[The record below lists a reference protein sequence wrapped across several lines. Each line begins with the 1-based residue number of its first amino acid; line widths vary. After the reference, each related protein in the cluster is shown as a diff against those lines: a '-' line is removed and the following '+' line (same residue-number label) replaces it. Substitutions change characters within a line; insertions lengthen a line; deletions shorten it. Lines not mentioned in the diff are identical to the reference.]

1 MECRLSVRDIDPSDF
16 EAVAKFLGE
25 GIGFRPEYFLHLFQ
39 ALEKHSTPAGY
50 PKYGQILESDGTIVG
65 AIILIYSTVHSE
77 AGPRVRCQVT
87 GWCVKPDFRP
97 YAALFF
103 ARELK
108 RKDVTYLNL
117 SAQGTPAAL
126 RVIEAQGFTRYT
138 SGQYVAVVAKL
149 LGSGGARIVK
159 VNECPN
165 APFEPFEQELLKIHA
180 SYGCICFWCETPE
193 RAYPFV
199 FRRRLFKRVIPGV
212 HLIYCHDMEDLR
224 RFAGPIGRF
233 LALRGRLL
241 ARFDSDGPIP
251 GMIGRFREGTECRYY
266 MGSRPR
272 LGDLAYTQAAMSP
285 YVRWKKQRA
294 RAAILSRTL
303 GLLRTAAAS
312 GWLRAKSLP
321 AMSFS
326 TDNRQ
331 P

>member
-1 MECRLSVRDIDPSDF
+1 MERRLSVRDIDTSDL

-25 GIGFRPEYFLHLFQ
+25 GIGFRSEYFLHLFQ
-39 ALEKHSTPAGY
+39 VLEKHSTPAGY
-50 PKYGQILESDGTIVG
+50 PKYGQIFESDGTIVG
-65 AIILIYSTVHSE
+65 AIILIYSVVHSE
-77 AGPRVRCQVT
+77 AGPRVRCHVT
-87 GWCVKPDFRP
+87 GWSVKPDFRP

-103 ARELK
+103 SRELK

-117 SAQGTPAAL
+117 SAQGTPAAR
-126 RVIEAQGFTRYT
+126 RVIEAQGFTKYT
-138 SGQYVAVVAKL
+138 SGQYVAIVAKL
-149 LGSGGARIVK
+149 VGSGGARIVK
-159 VNECPN
+159 SNESPN

-199 FRRRLFKRVIPGV
+199 FRQRLFKRVIPGV
-212 HLIYCHDMEDLR
+212 QLIYCRDMNDLR

-241 ARFDSDGPIP
+241 GRFDSDGPIP

-266 MGSRPR
+266 KGSRPR

-285 YVRWKKQRA
+285 YVRWKKQR

-303 GLLRTAAAS
+303 GLLRMAAAS
-312 GWLRAKSLP
+312 GWLRAESRP
-321 AMSFS
+321 AISFS